1 MDLVQVQKRE
11 DLYQERSGQ
20 IREKSEVFKQ
30 SMQTY
35 ATSIWDQSLYKA
47 WGSIVH
53 SLVPNLELIESY
65 MRNLADVIEAEE
77 LILFERTTFLTVSS
91 YTSKAGSKNP
101 FPDRHERISN
111 IMKAFKNSLAYVSS
125 SFPSG
130 RQGCGR
136 LTTLFGVENIRLLQH
151 LRHPRINSPI
161 SPKKPSVLRNAALPS
176 TVSQPTPTSS
186 SSSHLARPQ
195 RTARA

>member
-1 MDLVQVQKRE
+1 MDLVQVKKRE

-20 IREKSEVFKQ
+20 IREKSEGFAQ

-65 MRNLADVIEAEE
+65 LRNLADVVEAEE

-91 YTSKAGSKNP
+91 YTSKAGLKNP
-101 FPDRHERISN
+101 FPDRLERISN
-111 IMKAFKNSLAYVSS
+111 IMKVFKNSLAYVSS
-125 SFPSG
+125 SF
-130 RQGCGR
+130 RQA
-136 LTTLFGVENIRLLQH
+136 V
-151 LRHPRINSPI
+151 
-161 SPKKPSVLRNAALPS
+161 KAV
-176 TVSQPTPTSS
+176 VD
-186 SSSHLARPQ
+186 
-195 RTARA
+195 